1 MHAAARAALSL
12 IDDGIYVDQLILE
25 AYDLKEMGSDDV
37 AQVEKAIRRAGGR
50 SELDSEGDLHIRDVD
65 QSRPLRNYGHLGFG
79 GAVIEDNDILVQG
92 GPHACIWLVRPA
104 DVADYP
110 SGWSAQIVERV
121 SEDGDVRMGALIRD
135 LWSLDRSLMR
145 RVCDAA
151 YFQRNKVELWSI
163 VQTEVEAHAAA

>member
-1 MHAAARAALSL
+1 MHAAVTPALEL
-12 IDDGIYVDQLILE
+12 ITAGIYVGQLILDAE
-25 AYDLKEMGSDDV
+25 ALESMSDEEV

-50 SELDSEGDLHIRDVD
+50 SELDSEGDLYIRDVD

-79 GAVIEDNDILVQG
+79 GAVIEDNDVLMQG

-104 DVADYP
+104 DEADYP
-110 SGWSAQIVERV
+110 SGWSAQIVEHV
-121 SEDGDVRMGALIRD
+121 AEDGDVRMGALIRD

-163 VQTEVEAHAAA
+163 VQAEVEAHAAA

>member
-37 AQVEKAIRRAGGR
+37 AQVEKAIREAGGR
-50 SELDSEGDLHIRDVD
+50 SELDSEGDLYIRDVD
-65 QSRPLRNYGHLGFG
+65 RSRPMRNYGHLGFG
-79 GAVIEDNDILVQG
+79 DAIIEDNDILMQG

-104 DVADYP
+104 DEADYT

-163 VQTEVEAHAAA
+163 VQAEVEAHAAA

>member
-37 AQVEKAIRRAGGR
+37 AQVEKAIREAGGR
-50 SELDSEGDLHIRDVD
+50 SELDSEGDLYIRDVD
-65 QSRPLRNYGHLGFG
+65 RSRPMRNYGHLGFG
-79 GAVIEDNDILVQG
+79 DAIIEDNDILMQG

-104 DVADYP
+104 DEADYT
-110 SGWSAQIVERV
+110 SGWSAQIVEHV
-121 SEDGDVRMGALIRD
+121 AEDGNVRMGALIRD
-135 LWSLDRSLMR
+135 LWTLDRSLMR

-163 VQTEVEAHAAA
+163 VQAEVEAHAAA

>member
-1 MHAAARAALSL
+1 MHDAVTSALEL
-12 IDDGIYVDQLILE
+12 IASGIYVDQLIIYAEDLE
-25 AYDLKEMGSDDV
+25 TMSDEDV
-37 AQVEKAIRRAGGR
+37 AQVEQAIRRAGGR
-50 SELDSEGDLHIRDVD
+50 SGLGSEGDLCIRDVD
-65 QSRPLRNYGHLGFG
+65 QSRPMRNYGHLGFG
-79 GAVIEDNDILVQG
+79 DAVIEDNDILMQG

-110 SGWSAQIVERV
+110 SGWSAQIVEHV

-151 YFQRNKVELWSI
+151 YFQARCFDLWSI
-163 VQTEVEAHAAA
+163 VQAEVEAHAAA